1 MSQEYAAGMKPL
13 ILLFACGLS
22 AAATAETLTVGIGDQ
37 AFPPYKVGNDT
48 LDPRRPGLSVELV
61 LAAARSCRLKAD
73 IRLLPGAR
81 LLKALENNAVDT
93 AMMLSYTADRAAYAV
108 FPLRNGKPDEARRLA
123 TLSYSLYVRRDSDVR
138 WDGKKLSNLQRS
150 VGTNAGWSINKD
162 LQKLGIPAETANSVE
177 QNFDKLANKRI
188 DAYAVH
194 ETLGD
199 AYLASNP
206 ALPVRKLALPIS
218 TKPYFLPVSRR
229 YAASHP
235 RQVDCLWSAIAA
247 QRDDLTR
254 RRIRFYLDAGG

>member
-1 MSQEYAAGMKPL
+1 MKPL

-22 AAATAETLTVGIGDQ
+22 VAAVGETLTVGIGDQ
-37 AFPPYKVGNDT
+37 AFPPYKMGNDT

-61 LAAARSCRLKAD
+61 QAAARSCRLKAD

-81 LLKALENNAVDT
+81 LLKELEHGTLDAV
-93 AMMLSYTADRAAYAV
+93 MMLSYTAERAAYAA
-108 FPLRNGKPDEARRLA
+108 FPLQGGKPDEARRLA
-123 TLSYSLYVRRDSDVR
+123 TLSYALYVRRDSDVG
-138 WDGKKLSNLQRS
+138 WDGKKLSHLRRS
-150 VGTNAGWSINKD
+150 VGANAGWSINTD
-162 LQKLGIPAETANSVE
+162 LQRLGIPAETANSVA
-177 QNFDKLANKRI
+177 QNFDKLAGKRI

-199 AYLASNP
+199 AYLARNP

-235 RQVDCLWSAIAA
+235 RQVDCLWNAISA
-247 QRDDLTR
+247 QRDELTR